1 LPRFYLHLCNGNGF
15 TEDTDG
21 AEFDNLAAAKVAAV
35 AGLRDIMAAELKE
48 GSMNMASFVEIEGED
63 HQLLTTVQFV
73 DAVDI
78 RTDRIKRARP

>member
-1 LPRFYLHLCNGNGF
+1 LPVFYLHLCNGNGF
-15 TEDTDG
+15 TEDAEG
-21 AEFDNLAAAKVAAV
+21 AEYVNLADARVAAI

-48 GSMNMASFVEIEGED
+48 GSMNMASFIEIEGAD

-78 RTDRIKRARP
+78 RTDRIRRAR